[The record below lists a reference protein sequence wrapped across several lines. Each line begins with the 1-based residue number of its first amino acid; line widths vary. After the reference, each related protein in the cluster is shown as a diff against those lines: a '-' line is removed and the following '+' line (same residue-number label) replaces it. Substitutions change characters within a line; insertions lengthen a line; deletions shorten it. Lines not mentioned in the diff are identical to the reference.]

1 MAPPKTRAQRFRSR
15 WAVVQVPLAPEVRD
29 TLDDIARDRGV
40 TRSDLI
46 RSVIDAYIY
55 ARSAHVPRN
64 QG

>member
-1 MAPPKTRAQRFRSR
+1 MNNNPTRAQRFRSR

-46 RSVIDAYIY
+46 REAVERWLRE
-55 ARSAHVPRN
+55 RSPD
-64 QG
+64 